1 MSAII
6 GVCEMGNSVIAKS
19 QTWAKFGRKWRLFEP
34 SPDLAVIVTP
44 GIYEVCGGLA
54 WFVIGEVAEI
64 ESASLEEKRNAV
76 IMEPKQLQNTTHMT
90 ALYF

>member
-44 GIYEVCGGLA
+44 SIYEVCGGLA

-64 ESASLEEKRNAV
+64 ESASLDEKRNAV
-76 IMEPKQLQNTTHMT
+76 IMLSFWSQNSSKTPHT
-90 ALYF
+90 